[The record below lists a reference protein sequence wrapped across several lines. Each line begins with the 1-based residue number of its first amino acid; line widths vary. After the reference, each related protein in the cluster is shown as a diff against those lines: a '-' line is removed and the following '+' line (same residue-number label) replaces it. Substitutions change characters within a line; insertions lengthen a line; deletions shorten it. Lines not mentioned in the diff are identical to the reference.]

1 MPRLI
6 VLGYSLITGSGSC
19 RHIQGRSPTSCGKG
33 RMSESSCKGYCSSHN
48 SCVGLTYQ
56 SIGKYC
62 LLYISNNICPLGFY
76 LDKSRSTAKTMKD
89 LVARPIN
96 AKWYSVCY
104 GKTVEN

>member
-1 MPRLI
+1 M
-6 VLGYSLITGSGSC
+6 ITGSGSC

-33 RMSESSCKGYCSSHN
+33 RMTEGTCKGFCSSHN

-62 LLYISNNICPLGFY
+62 SLYISNNICPLGFTLY
-76 LDKSRSTAKTMKD
+76 KSRSTAKTMKD

-104 GKTVEN
+104 GKSLEN